1 MDITNFPT
9 HEHTQRMLSKVKDP
23 LERTRHAHAIA
34 SDARKMVIGVPPR
47 PRHPE
52 DKGEPSEL
60 LTMRN
65 EALLV
70 LHQNYDWT
78 KNRCAEEMRTDRRTI
93 NLPSGFSSLPAD
105 LDSELLDMSEEEL
118 RQRALEIQD
127 EWKDHAS
134 IWRTATEIRD
144 DLIHRLTSSS
154 TAPEDGGQRWQN
166 ADIARGTGMSTSLV
180 AQIRKGSMNKW
191 KRENPEIH
199 RERRRARDQ
208 RRQNLALEAL
218 EAAAQD
224 TDTAPVK
231 GSSAA

>member
-9 HEHTQRMLSKVKDP
+9 HERTQRMLDRVQDP
-23 LERTRHAHAIA
+23 IERTRHAAAIA
-34 SDARKMVIGVPPR
+34 ADARKMVIGVPPR
-47 PRHPE
+47 PHHPE

-70 LHQNYDWT
+70 LHKNYDWT

-93 NLPSGFSSLPAD
+93 NLPSGFSSLPAG
-105 LDSELLDMSEEEL
+105 LDPELLDMSEEEL

-144 DLIHRLTSSS
+144 DLIHRLTSKS
-154 TAPEDGGQRWQN
+154 TAAEDGGQRWQN
-166 ADIARGTGMSTSLV
+166 ADISRATEMSTSLV
-180 AQIRKGSMNKW
+180 AQIRRGSMNKW

-199 RERRRARDQ
+199 KQRRRARDQ
-208 RRQNLALEAL
+208 RRKNAALEAL

-224 TDTAPVK
+224 DDTPVK